1 MFFSE
6 NHRDAGDVHDSP
18 DSGRV
23 CGGGGGG
30 AAAVRHVPH
39 LRGWRQQADGG
50 GDCG

>member
-1 MFFSE
+1 MLEFDDISE
-6 NHRDAGDVHDSP
+6 KHRDAGDVHDSP

-39 LRGWRQQADGG
+39 LRG
-50 GDCG
+50 